1 MLTLMWSQILWLNK
15 NISRLKIRLLLLPQ
29 SNKDPLFYWNTVYF
43 YHNCYCNETRLSYL
57 YSNKFFKVTF
67 PARNFRIIASFPPKN
82 VLSDLSSYQ
91 VLGIVF
97 YLEILMRRSNCSAP
111 IPPPPSRHPRWHHFF
126 YLLPGLFIILFL
138 PCPALFDHFDSFIF
152 RCLSLSS
159 LRFQVPH
166 PFLSHTFFLW
176 PRDWIGA
183 RHGGTTINRRIRSSK
198 MFCRCAVCANHC
210 IKTLTFLLC
219 QPKDCRAKI
228 SIYLISEDNFAGR
241 KFRPFYYLNYHNF
254 GRK

>member
-97 YLEILMRRSNCSAP
+97 YLEILMRRSNCSTP
-111 IPPPPSRHPRWHHFF
+111 ITPPASLGTSLFGGLPS
-126 YLLPGLFIILFL
+126 LFITLFL
-138 PCPALFDHFDSFIF
+138 PCHPWLITLIPSF
-152 RCLSLSS
+152 CSA
-159 LRFQVPH
+159 P
-166 PFLSHTFFLW
+166 PFLSHTFLW
-176 PRDWIGA
+176 LKRLPRAGE
-183 RHGGTTINRRIRSSK
+183 GGGLMGLEQFDLRIIPISVS
-198 MFCRCAVCANHC
+198 V
-210 IKTLTFLLC
+210 
-219 QPKDCRAKI
+219 KI
-228 SIYLISEDNFAGR
+228 SKCSL
-241 KFRPFYYLNYHNF
+241 
-254 GRK
+254 